1 MRLGIA
7 SLIVAYL
14 FSQFYR
20 AFLAV
25 LSPVLIADLSVTPEL
40 LATASG
46 YWFLAFAGMQIP
58 VGEALD
64 RIGPRLTTSSLLAV
78 AGIGAAVF
86 AMATGPVTINLAMLL
101 IGAGCAPVLV
111 SAYYIFARSFSH
123 AIFGTLAGVV
133 LGVGS
138 LGNIAASLP
147 LAAAVDMMGW
157 RATMAGLS
165 GLTLL
170 TAILIAALV
179 RDPPRVETA
188 QKGSLFDL
196 LKMPALWPILIMTAA
211 CYAPAAG
218 LRGLWAGPYLTD
230 VFHADAG
237 QIGRATLIMGLA
249 MVVGSLA
256 YGPLDRLLGTRKWL
270 IFGGNAAMVAC
281 LVMLAN
287 VAASTGPL
295 PVILL
300 AGIGLFGASF
310 PMVMA
315 HGRAFLPS
323 HLVGRGV
330 TLINLFC
337 IGATGLMQIATGKLH
352 AALIHDETLMNNG
365 PASAPYAALF
375 LFYAAFS
382 SLGLLFYLF
391 SKDRTD

>member
-25 LSPVLIADLSVTPEL
+25 LSPVLMADLGATPEL

-64 RIGPRLTTSSLLAV
+64 RIGPRLTASILLAV

-86 AMATGPVTINLAMLL
+86 AMATGPLMINLAMLL
-101 IGAGCAPVLV
+101 IGAGCAPVLMA
-111 SAYYIFARSFSH
+111 AYYIFARSFSP

-133 LGVGS
+133 IGVGS

-147 LAAAVDMMGW
+147 LSAAVDLMGW

-170 TAILIAALV
+170 TAGLIAALV
-179 RDPPRVETA
+179 RDPPRVEVA

-196 LKMPALWPILIMTAA
+196 LKLPALWPILIMTAA

-218 LRGLWAGPYLTD
+218 LRGLWVGPYLTD

-249 MVVGSLA
+249 MVVGNLA
-256 YGPLDRLLGTRKWL
+256 YGPLDRLL
-270 IFGGNAAMVAC
+270 
-281 LVMLAN
+281 
-287 VAASTGPL
+287 
-295 PVILL
+295 
-300 AGIGLFGASF
+300 
-310 PMVMA
+310 
-315 HGRAFLPS
+315 
-323 HLVGRGV
+323 
-330 TLINLFC
+330 
-337 IGATGLMQIATGKLH
+337 
-352 AALIHDETLMNNG
+352 
-365 PASAPYAALF
+365 
-375 LFYAAFS
+375 
-382 SLGLLFYLF
+382 
-391 SKDRTD
+391 

>member
-25 LSPVLIADLSVTPEL
+25 LSPVLMADLGATPEL

-64 RIGPRLTTSSLLAV
+64 RIGPRLTASILLAV

-86 AMATGPVTINLAMLL
+86 AMATGPLMINLAMLL
-101 IGAGCAPVLV
+101 IGAGCAPVLMA
-111 SAYYIFARSFSH
+111 AYYIFARSFSP

-133 LGVGS
+133 IGVGS

-147 LAAAVDMMGW
+147 LSAAVDLMGW

-170 TAILIAALV
+170 TAGLIAALV
-179 RDPPRVETA
+179 RDPPRVEVA

-196 LKMPALWPILIMTAA
+196 LKLPALWPILIMTAA

-218 LRGLWAGPYLTD
+218 LRGLWVGPYLTD

-249 MVVGSLA
+249 MVVGNLA

-281 LVMLAN
+281 LLLLAN
-287 VAASTGPL
+287 TADSTGPL
-295 PVILL
+295 PVILM
-300 AGIGLFGASF
+300 AAIGLFGASF

-315 HGRAFLPS
+315 HGRAFLPP

-337 IGATGLMQIATGKLH
+337 IGPAGLMQIATGKLH
-352 AALIHDETLMNNG
+352 AALTPDPTLITFA
-365 PASAPYAALF
+365 PAYAPYAGLF

-382 SLGLLFYLF
+382 SLGLLIYLF